1 VPVVGIQP
9 GEGADG
15 TVAVRPPAVSFRGIT
30 KLYPGVTALQDVSF
44 TVATGEVHAL
54 VGENGAGKSTL
65 LKVLTG
71 AHDATE
77 GTIELFGEEVSLDS
91 PKAARA
97 RGIAAVYQELTLI
110 PALPAIANVFL
121 GQPLRIGPLEDRGA
135 MLTRYAELARRMG
148 VSIPPGARADT
159 LSVAEQQALEIMRA
173 IQADARILALDEP
186 TASLAVHEREA
197 LYRNIRALADR
208 GVTVV
213 FVSHDLGEV
222 LSLSDTVTVFRDG
235 RRVDTRP
242 AASWTRRSLVEAMF
256 GERVVTHVDRKR
268 LPGQEV
274 LRCSGLDMPG
284 VLDGVELTLRRGE
297 LLGVA
302 GLVGAGRTE
311 LLRSLAGLE
320 RAASGEL
327 WIDGK
332 SVDWPR
338 TPRQALALG
347 IGLAPEDRK
356 TQGLVLG
363 MTVHANINMT
373 RLSAVSTA
381 GYLRPAQ
388 ERRRAG
394 GLARRMRLA
403 ESTLGRPART
413 LSGGNQQKAVLAKW
427 LDRGLSV
434 LLVDEPTRGIDLA
447 AKAEVFSLLD
457 ALAAEGL
464 GVIMVSSELEE
475 LVDHCDRVVVLA
487 RGRSVAE
494 LGAGELDEGAILRT
508 IFEVEG
514 EEAA

>member
-1 VPVVGIQP
+1 M
-9 GEGADG
+9 
-15 TVAVRPPAVSFRGIT
+15 
-30 KLYPGVTALQDVSF
+30 YPGVAALEDVSF
-44 TVATGEVHAL
+44 EVGTGEVHAL

-71 AHDATE
+71 AHAATE
-77 GTIELFGEEVSLDS
+77 GTVELFGQEVALDS

-97 RGIAAVYQELTLI
+97 LGIAAVYQELTLI
-110 PALPAIANVFL
+110 GAMSALANVFL
-121 GQPLRIGPLEDRGA
+121 GQPLRRGPLEDRAA
-135 MLTRYAELARRMG
+135 MSARYEELAGRMG
-148 VSIPPGARADT
+148 VSIPATARADT
-159 LSVAEQQALEIMRA
+159 LSVAQQQALEIMRA
-173 IQADARILALDEP
+173 IQADARILVLDEP

-197 LYRNIRALADR
+197 LYRNIRALAER
-208 GVTVV
+208 EVTVV

-235 RRVDTRP
+235 RRVATRA
-242 AASWTRRSLVEAMF
+242 AASWTRRTLVEAMF
-256 GERVVTHVDRKR
+256 GDRVVTRTERKR
-268 LPGQEV
+268 VPGAEV
-274 LRCSGLDMPG
+274 LRCSEVALPG
-284 VLDGVELTLRRGE
+284 VLDGVDFALRSGE
-297 LLGVA
+297 VLGVA

-320 RAASGEL
+320 RASRGAL
-327 WIDGK
+327 WIAGE
-332 SVDWPR
+332 SVPWPR
-338 TPRQALALG
+338 TPRQALSHG

-373 RLSAVSTA
+373 RLSAVSAA
-381 GYLRPAQ
+381 GCLLPAR
-388 ERRRAG
+388 ERARAG
-394 GLARRMRLA
+394 RLARQMHLV
-403 ESTLGRPART
+403 ESALSRPART

-427 LDRGLSV
+427 LDRKLSV

-447 AKAEVFSLLD
+447 AKADVFGLLD
-457 ALAAEGL
+457 GLAAEGL

-494 LGAGELDEGAILRT
+494 LAGDELEERMILQT

-514 EEAA
+514 EEAAA

>member
-1 VPVVGIQP
+1 VTVRLEQP
-9 GEGADG
+9 ERVDGAS
-15 TVAVRPPAVSFRGIT
+15 AVHPPAVAFRAIA
-30 KLYPGVTALQDVSF
+30 KLYPGVAALQDVSF
-44 TVATGEVHAL
+44 EVAAGEVHAL

-71 AHDATE
+71 AHEATE
-77 GTIELFGEEVSLDS
+77 GKLEVFGEEVAFDS
-91 PKAARA
+91 PKAAQA
-97 RGIAAVYQELTLI
+97 CGIASVYQELTLI
-110 PALPAIANVFL
+110 PAMSALANVFL
-121 GQPLRIGPLEDRGA
+121 GRPLRRGPFEDRGA
-135 MLTRYAELARRMG
+135 MLARYAELAQSMG

-159 LSVAEQQALEIMRA
+159 LSVAQQQALEIMRA
-173 IQADARILALDEP
+173 IHADARILVLDEP

-197 LYRNIRALADR
+197 LYRNVRALAGR
-208 GVTVV
+208 GVTIV

-235 RRVDTRP
+235 RRVATRS
-242 AASWTRRSLVEAMF
+242 AAEWTRRTLVEAMF
-256 GERVVTHVDRKR
+256 GERIVTRVERR
-268 LPGQEV
+268 RRAAGEV
-274 LRCSGLDMPG
+274 LRCSDLHLPG
-284 VLDGVELTLRRGE
+284 VLDRVDLTLRRGE
-297 LLGVA
+297 VLGLA

-311 LLRSLAGLE
+311 ILRSLAGLE
-320 RAASGEL
+320 GASSGSL

-332 SVDWPR
+332 PARWPR
-338 TPRQALALG
+338 TPRQARALG

-363 MTVHANINMT
+363 MAVHANINMT

-381 GYLRPAQ
+381 GFLRPPQ

-394 GLARRMRLA
+394 RLA
-403 ESTLGRPART
+403 GRMQLTDSALTRPART

-427 LDRGLSV
+427 LECGLSV

-447 AKAEVFSLLD
+447 AKAEVFALLD
-457 ALAAEGL
+457 GLAADGL
-464 GVIMVSSELEE
+464 GVIMVSSELDE

-494 LGAGELDEGAILRT
+494 LEDGELDEGAILRT

-514 EEAA
+514 EAAA